1 MSQKNSKKACLNKCT
16 PNTPNTNIKEIE
28 AIAVEIENI
37 KNMDIIIIEEIAAKA
52 ASEAVIPEK
61 EEISLKIVIEVIKK

>member
-28 AIAVEIENI
+28 AIAMEIENI
-37 KNMDIIIIEEIAAKA
+37 KNMDIIIEEIAAKA

-61 EEISLKIVIEVIKK
+61 EEISLKIGIEGMKK

>member
-37 KNMDIIIIEEIAAKA
+37 KNMDIIIEEIAAKA

-61 EEISLKIVIEVIKK
+61 EEISLKIGIEGMKK

>member
-37 KNMDIIIIEEIAAKA
+37 KNMDIIIEEIAAKA
-52 ASEAVIPEK
+52 ASEAVIQEK
-61 EEISLKIVIEVIKK
+61 EEISLKIGKEGIKK

>member
-16 PNTPNTNIKEIE
+16 PNTLNTNIKEIE

-37 KNMDIIIIEEIAAKA
+37 KNMDIIIEEIAAKA

-61 EEISLKIVIEVIKK
+61 EEISLKIGIEGMKK